1 MMNKVIGMNVKPEL
15 SAQAF
20 EQLLHL
26 LHHVYGYDFSGY
38 SKASLLRRIH
48 KFMSV
53 QELNN
58 GQELIQL
65 LAGDTSVF
73 NAFLETVT
81 VNVTEMFRDP
91 SFYKSIREKVLPVL
105 ATYPQINIWHAGCST
120 GEEVFSLCILLHE
133 VGLLNRTR
141 IYATDI
147 NATNL
152 DRARTGVLPM
162 NHMREYTGNYQQS
175 GCTNDF
181 SDYYTALYDHVL
193 IHKEIRE
200 RVVFLQHN
208 LVTDR
213 SFNEFQLILCRNVMI
228 YFNKQLQSKVL
239 KLFYESLS
247 SLGFLGLGMKESL
260 LFSEHKSKF
269 TVVDSSVKVFRKK
282 S

>member
-1 MMNKVIGMNVKPEL
+1 MQLSGKPEL
-15 SAQAF
+15 TTQEI
-20 EQLLHL
+20 EQLLQM

-38 SKASLLRRIH
+38 SKSSLLRRIS
-48 KFMSV
+48 KFMDDK
-53 QELNN
+53 ELSN
-58 GQELIQL
+58 GKQLIKE
-65 LAGDTSVF
+65 LAGDVTSF
-73 NAFLETVT
+73 HSFLETIT

-91 SFYKSIREKVLPVL
+91 LFYKSLRENVLPVL

-133 VGLLNRTR
+133 AGLLHRTR

-147 NATNL
+147 NSSNL
-152 DRARTGVLPM
+152 EKARTGVLPM
-162 NHMREYTGNYQQS
+162 HHMREYTVNYRQT
-175 GCTNDF
+175 GAIHDF

-193 IHKEIRE
+193 LNKEIRE

-228 YFNKQLQSKVL
+228 YFNKQLQNKVL
-239 KLFYESLS
+239 RLFYESLS

-269 TVVDSSVKVFRKK
+269 TVVDAAAKIFRKK
-282 S
+282 Q

>member
-1 MMNKVIGMNVKPEL
+1 MNNVIGLNPKPQL
-15 SAQAF
+15 SSQAF

-38 SKASLLRRIH
+38 SKASLLRRIY
-48 KFMSV
+48 KFMDV
-53 QELNN
+53 QGVND
-58 GQELIQL
+58 GQQLIQL
-65 LAGDTSVF
+65 LAGDTAVF
-73 NAFLETVT
+73 HSFLETIT

-91 SFYKSIREKVLPVL
+91 GFYKSIREKVLPVL

-133 VGLLNRTR
+133 AGLLHRTR

-147 NATNL
+147 NASYL
-152 DRARTGVLPM
+152 EKARTGVLPM
-162 NHMREYTGNYQQS
+162 AHMREYTLNYLQS
-175 GCTNDF
+175 GCTGDF

-193 IHKEIRE
+193 IHKEIRD

-228 YFNKQLQSKVL
+228 YFNKQLQNKVL
-239 KLFYESLS
+239 KLFHESLS
-247 SLGFLGLGMKESL
+247 SLGLIGLGMKESL
-260 LFSEHKSKF
+260 LFSEYRSKYT
-269 TVVDSSVKVFRKK
+269 TVDGSVKIFRKK

>member
-1 MMNKVIGMNVKPEL
+1 MNNVIGLNPKPEL
-15 SAQAF
+15 SSQAF
-20 EQLLHL
+20 EQLLDL

-38 SKASLLRRIH
+38 SKASLLRRIY
-48 KFMSV
+48 KFMETHEAKDGK
-53 QELNN
+53 Q
-58 GQELIQL
+58 LIQL

-73 NAFLETVT
+73 QLFLETIT

-91 SFYKSIREKVLPVL
+91 GFYKSIRENVLPIL

-133 VGLLNRTR
+133 AGLLHRTR

-147 NATNL
+147 NASNL
-152 DRARTGVLPM
+152 EKARTGVLPM
-162 NHMREYTGNYQQS
+162 THMREYTLNYLQS
-175 GCTNDF
+175 GCTGDF

-193 IHKEIRE
+193 VHKEIRD

-228 YFNKQLQSKVL
+228 YFNKQLQNKVL

-247 SLGFLGLGMKESL
+247 SLGFIGLGMKESL
-260 LFSEHKSKF
+260 LFSEYRSKY
-269 TVVDSSVKVFRKK
+269 TVIDGSVKIFRKK
-282 S
+282 N

>member
-1 MMNKVIGMNVKPEL
+1 MNNVTRLNPKPEL
-15 SAQAF
+15 SSQAF

-26 LHHVYGYDFSGY
+26 LLHVYGYDFSGY
-38 SKASLLRRIH
+38 SKASLLRRVY
-48 KFMSV
+48 KFMDMHDVSD
-53 QELNN
+53 

-65 LAGDTSVF
+65 LAGDTAVF
-73 NAFLETVT
+73 HSFLETIT

-91 SFYKSIREKVLPVL
+91 VFYKSIREKVLPVL

-120 GEEVFSLCILLHE
+120 GEEVFSLCILLYE
-133 VGLLNRTR
+133 AGLLHRTR

-147 NATNL
+147 NASYL
-152 DRARTGVLPM
+152 EKARTGVLPM
-162 NHMREYTGNYQQS
+162 AHMREYTLNYHQS
-175 GCTNDF
+175 GCTGDF

-193 IHKEIRE
+193 IHKEIRD

-228 YFNKQLQSKVL
+228 YFNKQLQNKVL
-239 KLFYESLS
+239 KLFHESVS
-247 SLGFLGLGMKESL
+247 SLGFIGLGMKESL
-260 LFSEHKSKF
+260 LFSEYRSKY
-269 TVVDSSVKVFRKK
+269 TVVDGSVKIFRKK

>member
-1 MMNKVIGMNVKPEL
+1 MNKVIGLNRKPEL

-20 EQLLHL
+20 EQLIHL
-26 LHHVYGYDFSGY
+26 LDHVYGYDFSGY
-38 SKASLLRRIH
+38 SKASLIRRIY
-48 KFMSV
+48 KFMDMHG
-53 QELNN
+53 LND
-58 GQELIQL
+58 GQKLIQL

-73 NAFLETVT
+73 HSFLETIT

-91 SFYKSIREKVLPVL
+91 GFYKSIREKVLPVL

-133 VGLLNRTR
+133 AGLLHRTR

-147 NATNL
+147 NASYL
-152 DRARTGVLPM
+152 EKARTGVLPM
-162 NHMREYTGNYQQS
+162 THMREYTINYHQS
-175 GCTNDF
+175 GCRGDF

-193 IHKEIRE
+193 IHKEIRD
-200 RVVFLQHN
+200 RVVLLQHN

-228 YFNKQLQSKVL
+228 YFNKQLQNKVL
-239 KLFYESLS
+239 KLFNESLS

-260 LFSEHKSKF
+260 LFSEYRSKYS
-269 TVVDSSVKVFRKK
+269 VVDSGVKIFRKK
-282 S
+282 N

>member
-1 MMNKVIGMNVKPEL
+1 MNNVIGLNPKPQL
-15 SAQAF
+15 STQAF

-38 SKASLLRRIH
+38 SKASLLRRIY
-48 KFMSV
+48 KFMDV
-53 QELNN
+53 QGVAD
-58 GQELIQL
+58 GQQLIQL

-73 NAFLETVT
+73 HSFLETIT

-91 SFYKSIREKVLPVL
+91 GFYKSIREKVLPVL

-133 VGLLNRTR
+133 AGLLHRTR

-147 NATNL
+147 NASYL
-152 DRARTGVLPM
+152 EKARTGVLPM
-162 NHMREYTGNYQQS
+162 THMREYTLNYLQS
-175 GCTNDF
+175 GCTGDF

-193 IHKEIRE
+193 IHREIRE

-228 YFNKQLQSKVL
+228 YFNKQLQNKVL
-239 KLFYESLS
+239 KLFHESLS
-247 SLGFLGLGMKESL
+247 SLGFIGLGMKESL
-260 LFSEHKSKF
+260 LFSEYRSKYSI
-269 TVVDSSVKVFRKK
+269 VDGSVKIFRKK

>member
-1 MMNKVIGMNVKPEL
+1 MNNVTRLNPKPEL
-15 SAQAF
+15 SSQAF

-26 LHHVYGYDFSGY
+26 LLHVYGYDFSGY
-38 SKASLLRRIH
+38 SKASLLRRIY
-48 KFMSV
+48 KFMDTHNVSD
-53 QELNN
+53 
-58 GQELIQL
+58 GQQLIQL

-73 NAFLETVT
+73 HSFLETIT

-91 SFYKSIREKVLPVL
+91 GFYKSIREKVLPVL

-133 VGLLNRTR
+133 AGLLHRTR

-147 NATNL
+147 NATYL
-152 DRARTGVLPM
+152 EKARTGVLPM
-162 NHMREYTGNYQQS
+162 VHMREYTLNYHQS
-175 GCTNDF
+175 GCTGDF

-193 IHKEIRE
+193 IHKEIRD

-228 YFNKQLQSKVL
+228 YFNKQLQNKVL
-239 KLFYESLS
+239 KLFHESLS
-247 SLGFLGLGMKESL
+247 SLGFIGLGMKESL
-260 LFSEHKSKF
+260 LFSEYRSKY
-269 TVVDSSVKVFRKK
+269 TVVDGSVKIFRKK

>member
-1 MMNKVIGMNVKPEL
+1 MNNVIRLHPKPEL
-15 SAQAF
+15 NSQAF

-26 LHHVYGYDFSGY
+26 LLHVYGYDFSGY
-38 SKASLLRRIH
+38 SKASLLRRIY
-48 KFMSV
+48 KFMDTHKV
-53 QELNN
+53 ND
-58 GQELIQL
+58 GQQLIQI
-65 LAGDTSVF
+65 LAREVSIF
-73 NAFLETVT
+73 HAFLETIT

-91 SFYKSIREKVLPVL
+91 GFYKSIREKVLPVL

-133 VGLLNRTR
+133 AALLHRTR

-147 NATNL
+147 NSSYL
-152 DRARTGVLPM
+152 ERARTGVLPM
-162 NHMREYTGNYQQS
+162 AHMREYTLNYHQS
-175 GCTNDF
+175 GCTGDF

-193 IHKEIRE
+193 IHKEIRD

-228 YFNKQLQSKVL
+228 YFNKQLQNKVL
-239 KLFYESLS
+239 KLFHESLS
-247 SLGFLGLGMKESL
+247 SLGFIGLGMKESL
-260 LFSEHKSKF
+260 LFSEYRSKY
-269 TVVDSSVKVFRKK
+269 TVVDGSVKVFRKK

>member
-1 MMNKVIGMNVKPEL
+1 MNNMIGLHPKPQL
-15 SAQAF
+15 SSQDF

-26 LHHVYGYDFSGY
+26 LHHVYGYDFTGY

-48 KFMSV
+48 KFMDTQAV
-53 QELNN
+53 TN
-58 GQELIQL
+58 GQQLIQL

-73 NAFLETVT
+73 YSFLETIT

-91 SFYKSIREKVLPVL
+91 GFYKSIREKVLPVL

-133 VGLLNRTR
+133 AGLLHRTR

-147 NATNL
+147 NASYL
-152 DRARTGVLPM
+152 EKARTGVLPM
-162 NHMREYTGNYQQS
+162 AHMREYTLNYLQS
-175 GCTNDF
+175 GCTGDF

-193 IHKEIRE
+193 IHKEMRE

-213 SFNEFQLILCRNVMI
+213 SFNEFQLVLCRNVMI
-228 YFNKQLQSKVL
+228 YFNKQLQNKVL
-239 KLFYESLS
+239 KLFHDSLS
-247 SLGFLGLGMKESL
+247 SLGFIGLGMKESL
-260 LFSEHKSKF
+260 LFSEYRSKY
-269 TVVDSSVKVFRKK
+269 TVVDGSVKIFRKK

>member
-1 MMNKVIGMNVKPEL
+1 MTGKPEL
-15 SAQAF
+15 SPNEF

-48 KFMSV
+48 KFMDEQQMADGQKLI
-53 QELNN
+53 QEL
-58 GQELIQL
+58 
-65 LAGDTSVF
+65 AGNTSVF

-91 SFYKSIREKVLPVL
+91 SFYKALREKVLPVL

-120 GEEVFSLCILLHE
+120 GEEVFSLCILLYE
-133 VGLLNRTR
+133 AGLLHRTR

-147 NATNL
+147 NASNL
-152 DRARTGVLPM
+152 DKARTGVLPM
-162 NHMREYTGNYQQS
+162 HHMREYTINYRQS
-175 GCTNDF
+175 GSVNDF

-193 IHKEIRE
+193 INKEIRE

-228 YFNKQLQSKVL
+228 YFNKQLQNKVL
-239 KLFYESLS
+239 RLFYESLS

-269 TVVDSSVKVFRKK
+269 NVVDGSVKIFRKK

>member
-1 MMNKVIGMNVKPEL
+1 MTGKPEL
-15 SAQAF
+15 STNEF

-48 KFMSV
+48 KFMDE
-53 QELNN
+53 QQMAD
-58 GQELIQL
+58 GQQLIQV
-65 LAGDTSVF
+65 LAGNTNIF
-73 NAFLETVT
+73 NVFLETVT

-91 SFYKSIREKVLPVL
+91 SFYKALREKVLPVL

-120 GEEVFSLCILLHE
+120 GEEVFSLCILLYE
-133 VGLLNRTR
+133 AGLLHRTR

-147 NATNL
+147 NAANL
-152 DRARTGVLPM
+152 DKARTGVLPM
-162 NHMREYTGNYQQS
+162 HHMREYTINYRQS
-175 GCTNDF
+175 GSDNDF

-193 IHKEIRE
+193 INKEIRE

-228 YFNKQLQSKVL
+228 YFNKQLQNKVL
-239 KLFYESLS
+239 RLFYESLS

-269 TVVDSSVKVFRKK
+269 NVVDGSVKIFRKK

>member
-1 MMNKVIGMNVKPEL
+1 MNDVIGLNPKPQL
-15 SAQAF
+15 STQAF

-38 SKASLLRRIH
+38 SKASLLRRIY
-48 KFMSV
+48 KFMDV
-53 QELNN
+53 QGVTD
-58 GQELIQL
+58 GQQLIQL

-73 NAFLETVT
+73 HSFLETIT

-91 SFYKSIREKVLPVL
+91 GFYKSIREKVLPVL

-120 GEEVFSLCILLHE
+120 GEEVFSLCILLYE
-133 VGLLNRTR
+133 AGLLHRTR

-147 NATNL
+147 NASYL
-152 DRARTGVLPM
+152 EKARTGVLPM
-162 NHMREYTGNYQQS
+162 THMREYTLNYQQS
-175 GCTNDF
+175 GCTGDF

-193 IHKEIRE
+193 IHREIRK

-228 YFNKQLQSKVL
+228 YFNKQLQNKVL
-239 KLFYESLS
+239 KLFHESLS
-247 SLGFLGLGMKESL
+247 SLGFIGLGMKESL
-260 LFSEHKSKF
+260 LFSEYRSKYS
-269 TVVDSSVKVFRKK
+269 VVDGSVKIFRKK

>member
-1 MMNKVIGMNVKPEL
+1 MIGRPEL
-15 SAQAF
+15 STNEF

-48 KFMSV
+48 KFMDE
-53 QELNN
+53 QQMTN
-58 GQELIQL
+58 GQQLIQV
-65 LAGDTSVF
+65 LAGNTSVF
-73 NAFLETVT
+73 NSFLETVT

-91 SFYKSIREKVLPVL
+91 SFYKALREKVLPVL

-120 GEEVFSLCILLHE
+120 GEEVFSLCILLYE
-133 VGLLNRTR
+133 AGLLHRTR

-147 NATNL
+147 NAANL
-152 DRARTGVLPM
+152 DKARTGVLPM
-162 NHMREYTGNYQQS
+162 HHMREYTVNYRQS
-175 GCTNDF
+175 GSMNDF

-193 IHKEIRE
+193 INKEIRE

-228 YFNKQLQSKVL
+228 YFNKQLQNKVL
-239 KLFYESLS
+239 RLFYESLS

-269 TVVDSSVKVFRKK
+269 NVVDGGVKIFRKK
-282 S
+282 N

>member
-1 MMNKVIGMNVKPEL
+1 MNNVIGLNPKPQL
-15 SAQAF
+15 STQAF

-38 SKASLLRRIH
+38 SKASLLRRIY
-48 KFMSV
+48 KFMDV
-53 QELNN
+53 QGVTD
-58 GQELIQL
+58 GQQLIQL
-65 LAGDTSVF
+65 LAGDTFVF
-73 NAFLETVT
+73 HSFLETIT

-91 SFYKSIREKVLPVL
+91 GFYKSIREKVLPVL

-133 VGLLNRTR
+133 AGLLHRTR

-147 NATNL
+147 NASYL
-152 DRARTGVLPM
+152 EKARTGVLPM
-162 NHMREYTGNYQQS
+162 THMREYTLNYQQS
-175 GCTNDF
+175 GCTGDF

-193 IHKEIRE
+193 IHREIRE

-213 SFNEFQLILCRNVMI
+213 SFNEFQLIICRNVMI
-228 YFNKQLQSKVL
+228 YFNKQLQNKVL
-239 KLFYESLS
+239 KLFHESLS
-247 SLGFLGLGMKESL
+247 SLGFIGLGMKESL
-260 LFSEHKSKF
+260 LFSEYRSKYS
-269 TVVDSSVKVFRKK
+269 VVDGAVKIFRKK

>member
-1 MMNKVIGMNVKPEL
+1 MNNVIGLNPKPEL
-15 SAQAF
+15 SSQSF

-38 SKASLLRRIH
+38 SKASLLRRIY
-48 KFMSV
+48 KFMDAHEVS
-53 QELNN
+53 E
-58 GQELIQL
+58 GQQLIQL
-65 LAGDTSVF
+65 LAGDTSLF
-73 NAFLETVT
+73 HSFLETIT

-91 SFYKSIREKVLPVL
+91 GFYKSIREKVLPVL

-133 VGLLNRTR
+133 AGLLHRTR

-147 NATNL
+147 NASYL
-152 DRARTGVLPM
+152 EKARTGVLPM
-162 NHMREYTGNYQQS
+162 AHMREYTLNYHQS
-175 GCTNDF
+175 GCAGDF

-193 IHKEIRE
+193 IHKEVRD

-228 YFNKQLQSKVL
+228 YFNKQLQNKVL
-239 KLFYESLS
+239 KLFHESLS
-247 SLGFLGLGMKESL
+247 SLGFIGLGMKESL
-260 LFSEHKSKF
+260 LFSEYRSKYS
-269 TVVDSSVKVFRKK
+269 VVDGGAKIFRKK

>member
-1 MMNKVIGMNVKPEL
+1 MNNVIGLNPKPQL
-15 SAQAF
+15 STEAF

-38 SKASLLRRIH
+38 SKASLLRRIY
-48 KFMSV
+48 KFMDV
-53 QELNN
+53 QGVTD
-58 GQELIQL
+58 GQQLIQL

-73 NAFLETVT
+73 HSFLETIT

-91 SFYKSIREKVLPVL
+91 GFYKSIREKVLPVL

-133 VGLLNRTR
+133 AGLLHRTR

-147 NATNL
+147 NASYL
-152 DRARTGVLPM
+152 EKARTGVLPM
-162 NHMREYTGNYQQS
+162 THMREYTLNYLQS
-175 GCTNDF
+175 SCTGDF

-193 IHKEIRE
+193 IHREIRE

-228 YFNKQLQSKVL
+228 YFNKQLQNKVL
-239 KLFYESLS
+239 KLFHESLS
-247 SLGFLGLGMKESL
+247 SLGFIGLGMKESL
-260 LFSEHKSKF
+260 LFSEYRSKYS
-269 TVVDSSVKVFRKK
+269 VVDGSVKIFRKK

>member
-1 MMNKVIGMNVKPEL
+1 MNNVTRFNTKPEL
-15 SAQAF
+15 SIQDF

-26 LHHVYGYDFSGY
+26 LLHVYGYDFSGY
-38 SKASLLRRIH
+38 SKASLLRRIY
-48 KFMSV
+48 KFMEIHDV
-53 QELNN
+53 HD
-58 GQELIQL
+58 GQKLIQL

-73 NAFLETVT
+73 HSFLETIT

-91 SFYKSIREKVLPVL
+91 GFYKSIREKVLPVL

-133 VGLLNRTR
+133 AGLLHRTR

-147 NATNL
+147 NGSYL
-152 DRARTGVLPM
+152 ERARTGVLPM
-162 NHMREYTGNYQQS
+162 THMREYTLNYQQS
-175 GCTNDF
+175 GCTGDF

-193 IHKEIRE
+193 IHKEIRD

-228 YFNKQLQSKVL
+228 YFNKQLQNRVL
-239 KLFYESLS
+239 KLFHDSLS
-247 SLGFLGLGMKESL
+247 SLGFIGLGMKESL
-260 LFSEHKSKF
+260 LFSEYRSKY
-269 TVVDSSVKVFRKK
+269 TVVDGSVKIFRKK